1 MSYNNFSDWY
11 KKALINSET
20 KIKEIWFK
28 ELWVE
33 DVFIEIVKNSTGGI
47 KEIFSL
53 YGINEKLTLEII
65 NKGLFNENPENRKWV
80 YSGMNSR
87 LKNIILWSVKVA
99 ASYSKQRASIE
110 DFLLSMIKNDSW
122 LISFFD
128 YIGIT
133 ATDIEKNLNDLNTL
147 WAVDGVSQNP
157 NFGDIEKQTDN
168 PSNSANIW
176 IEPTGDEA
184 IDQLLW
190 ALTQNLMGWDS
201 QNGNLEMA
209 TPFDANKKQEKKKDD
224 STTPAL
230 DFFSTD
236 LTAEAREWKIDK
248 VLGRET
254 QIERLIAILNRKT
267 KNNPALVGEP
277 GVGKTAIAEWLALRI
292 VEGNVPFSMKDKRI
306 LSLDMSTLI
315 AGTKYRGEFESRIK
329 QVIDE
334 ASKVENEIVLFIDEI
349 HTIIWAWG
357 WEGTLDASNIL
368 KPAMWRGKIRV
379 IWATTHNEYQ
389 KYIEKDSALERR
401 FQKITVDEPNKEISM
416 QIISGIK
423 DSFEEYHNLNI
434 SEDAVKAAVEL
445 SIRYVT
451 DRYLPDKAI
460 DLIDEACSIK
470 SMKYNFD
477 ETATKKLKEKI
488 ASLSKNIEQAV
499 IAQSYKKA
507 TKLKQQQAELEQQIQ
522 DLKQKF
528 TIPKEERLEVTQQDV
543 QKVLHISTGIPIS
556 NLNKDEISRIKN
568 LSREMKKHII
578 GQDEAVDNIT
588 KSIMRSKTGISNPN
602 RPLGSF
608 LFLGPTGVWK
618 TELVKVLAQQFY
630 DDKDALIKFDMSE
643 FSDKTSVNKL
653 IGSSAWYVWY
663 EEGGMLTEKVRKKPY
678 SIVLFDEIE
687 KWDFEVYNLLLQILE
702 DWVLTDN
709 KWRKINFKN
718 TVIIMTSNIWQEEF
732 MEKANSIGF
741 DVTDDKEED
750 ILEDYKRASEKIKE
764 NLTDYFSPEFVNRI
778 DKTIVF
784 NPLDKAAIKK
794 IVKLQLE
801 IFSKRLETMSYTFSY
816 DNKTINFIA
825 KTVYNPDFWA
835 REIRRYIT
843 DNIEDLIAEK
853 VIWNANKKDF
863 SITVEKN
870 TLIIS

>member
-1 MSYNNFSDWY
+1 
-11 KKALINSET
+11 
-20 KIKEIWFK
+20 
-28 ELWVE
+28 
-33 DVFIEIVKNSTGGI
+33 
-47 KEIFSL
+47 
-53 YGINEKLTLEII
+53 
-65 NKGLFNENPENRKWV
+65 
-80 YSGMNSR
+80 
-87 LKNIILWSVKVA
+87 
-99 ASYSKQRASIE
+99 
-110 DFLLSMIKNDSW
+110 
-122 LISFFD
+122 
-128 YIGIT
+128 
-133 ATDIEKNLNDLNTL
+133 
-147 WAVDGVSQNP
+147 
-157 NFGDIEKQTDN
+157 
-168 PSNSANIW
+168 
-176 IEPTGDEA
+176 
-184 IDQLLW
+184 
-190 ALTQNLMGWDS
+190 
-201 QNGNLEMA
+201 
-209 TPFDANKKQEKKKDD
+209 
-224 STTPAL
+224 
-230 DFFSTD
+230 
-236 LTAEAREWKIDK
+236 
-248 VLGRET
+248 
-254 QIERLIAILNRKT
+254 
-267 KNNPALVGEP
+267 
-277 GVGKTAIAEWLALRI
+277 
-292 VEGNVPFSMKDKRI
+292 
-306 LSLDMSTLI
+306 
-315 AGTKYRGEFESRIK
+315 
-329 QVIDE
+329 
-334 ASKVENEIVLFIDEI
+334 
-349 HTIIWAWG
+349 
-357 WEGTLDASNIL
+357 
-368 KPAMWRGKIRV
+368 
-379 IWATTHNEYQ
+379 
-389 KYIEKDSALERR
+389 
-401 FQKITVDEPNKEISM
+401 M

-434 SEDAVKAAVEL
+434 SEDAVQAAVEL
-445 SIRYVT
+445 SIRYIT

-488 ASLSKNIEQAV
+488 AAVSKNIEQAV

-556 NLNKDEISRIKN
+556 NLNKDEITRIKN

-608 LFLGPTGVWK
+608 LFLGPTGVGK

-663 EEGGMLTEKVRKKPY
+663 EEGWMLTEKVRKKPY
-678 SIVLFDEIE
+678 SVVLFDEIE

-741 DVTDDKEED
+741 DVTDDKEDD

-784 NPLDKAAIKK
+784 NPLDKGAIKK

-801 IFSKRLETMSYTFSY
+801 IFSKRLEAMSYTFSY

>member
-80 YSGMNSR
+80 YSGMNAR

-157 NFGDIEKQTDN
+157 GFN
-168 PSNSANIW
+168 PNKTQWEQENDSNIW

-184 IDQLLW
+184 IDQLLG
-190 ALTQNLMGWDS
+190 ALTQNLIGWDG
-201 QNGNLEMA
+201 QNQNPQMA
-209 TPFDANKKQEKKKDD
+209 TPFDANKKQDKKKDD

-236 LTAEAREWKIDK
+236 LTAEAREGKIEK

-292 VEGNVPFSMKDKRI
+292 IEGNVPFSMKDKRI

-357 WEGTLDASNIL
+357 WEWTLDASNIL
-368 KPAMWRGKIRV
+368 KPAMGRWKIRV

-445 SIRYVT
+445 SIRYIT

-488 ASLSKNIEQAV
+488 ASVSKNIEQAV

-556 NLNKDEISRIKN
+556 NLNKDEITRIKN

-608 LFLGPTGVWK
+608 LFLWPTGVGK

-653 IGSSAWYVWY
+653 IWSSAGYVWY

-678 SIVLFDEIE
+678 SVVLFDEIE

-801 IFSKRLETMSYTFSY
+801 IFSKRLEAMSYTFSY

-863 SITVEKN
+863 SVTIEKN

>member
-80 YSGMNSR
+80 YSGMNAR

-157 NFGDIEKQTDN
+157 GFN
-168 PSNSANIW
+168 PNKTQWEQENDSNIW

-184 IDQLLW
+184 IDQLLG
-190 ALTQNLMGWDS
+190 ALTQNLIGWDG
-201 QNGNLEMA
+201 QNQNPQMA
-209 TPFDANKKQEKKKDD
+209 TPFDANKKQDKKKDD

-236 LTAEAREWKIDK
+236 LTAEAREGKIEK

-357 WEGTLDASNIL
+357 WEWTLDASNIL
-368 KPAMWRGKIRV
+368 KPAMGRWKIRV

-445 SIRYVT
+445 SIRYIT

-488 ASLSKNIEQAV
+488 ASVSKNIEQAV

-556 NLNKDEISRIKN
+556 NLNKDEITRIKN

-608 LFLGPTGVWK
+608 LFLWPTGVGK

-653 IGSSAWYVWY
+653 IWSSAGYVWY

-678 SIVLFDEIE
+678 SVVLFDEIE

-801 IFSKRLETMSYTFSY
+801 IFSKRLEAMSYTFSY

-863 SITVEKN
+863 SVTIEKN